1 MASTSS
7 TIAAV
12 LMAALLV
19 ATTTRT
25 AEGQA
30 ECASQLVPCAEY
42 LNSTTPP
49 ASCCT
54 ALKIVVTTE
63 LDCLCRLYHTP
74 ALFPG
79 VNITQALMLPKY
91 CDIPGDV
98 SACDALAPAP
108 SPTPGAPAG
117 RNEGNGGTGS
127 PGPDSQPCS

>member
-12 LMAALLV
+12 FMAALLV

-30 ECASQLVPCAEY
+30 ECASQLLPCAEY
-42 LNSTTPP
+42 LNSTNPP
-49 ASCCT
+49 ASCCI
-54 ALKIVVTTE
+54 ALRIVVTTE
-63 LDCLCRLYHTP
+63 LDCVCRLYHTP

-91 CDIPGDV
+91 CDISSDV
-98 SACDALAPAP
+98 GACDGMSYNLYLTSITLRCQNVP
-108 SPTPGAPAG
+108 
-117 RNEGNGGTGS
+117 
-127 PGPDSQPCS
+127 